1 MTQIQREVS
10 KKINHIFKAFL
21 VLFISL
27 SGCRDPFEP
36 EVTDQNL
43 ALLVVEGYIESG
55 GELSEI
61 YLSRTNPIRSSQS
74 FQPESGATVFLR
86 SESGEEWVFQ
96 ESQTGVYTYTGSFD
110 QGLKYQLG
118 INLQNGQQ
126 YLSDPMT
133 PIITPEIEELGLL
146 KDNAGVE
153 IYVSTKG
160 NEDAQYFLW
169 DYEEDWIFR
178 PAVRTQFIFNPE
190 TIDVDFRKP
199 DKKIDLC
206 WLSNR
211 FPKIILQNAS
221 RFQDN
226 TILQRELVRI
236 PPNSEKLMQRY
247 SIKVRQ
253 RAINQETYD
262 FWEIL
267 RKNSD
272 DIGGIFSPL
281 PSLIRGNIKSISA
294 DGNNVIGMVS
304 MGKSTSKRIYINV
317 ADVAPWPY
325 FIEEYE
331 FCRLDQ
337 DTVLVADYEREFAS
351 GSRLPVIPVIV
362 VTSTIGYRAA
372 SKECTDCTLR
382 GTNIKPDFWED

>member
-1 MTQIQREVS
+1 MILL
-10 KKINHIFKAFL
+10 IFMA
-21 VLFISL
+21 
-27 SGCRDPFEP
+27 GCRDLFEP
-36 EVTDQNL
+36 EVTDQDL
-43 ALLVVEGYIESG
+43 AVLVVEGYIESD

-61 YLSRTNPIRSSQS
+61 TLSRTNPIRISQS

-96 ESQTGVYTYTGSFD
+96 ETQVGLYSFSGFFD
-110 QGLKYQLG
+110 SNLEYQMG
-118 INLQNGQQ
+118 INLLNGQQ
-126 YLSDPMT
+126 YLSDPLT
-133 PIITPEIEELGLL
+133 PIITPEIEELGFL

-153 IYVSTKG
+153 IFVSTKG

-178 PAVRTQFIFNPE
+178 PGVRSQFIFNPLTKNVE
-190 TIDVDFRKP
+190 FRKA
-199 DKKIDLC
+199 DQKIDLC
-206 WLSNR
+206 WKSNE

-221 RFQDN
+221 RFEDN

-236 PPNSEKLMQRY
+236 PNRSEKIMERY

-281 PSLIRGNIKSISA
+281 PSLIRGNIKAVNSK
-294 DGNNVIGMVS
+294 GENVIGIVS
-304 MGKSTSKRIYINV
+304 MGKSTSKRIFI
-317 ADVAPWPY
+317 DVKDVDPWPY

-337 DTVLVADYEREFAS
+337 DTVLVANYESEFAS
-351 GSRLPVIPVIV
+351 GFRIPVIPVIV
-362 VTSTIGYRAA
+362 VTTTLGYRAA
-372 SKECTDCTLR
+372 LKQCTDCTLR

>member
-1 MTQIQREVS
+1 MKR
-10 KKINHIFKAFL
+10 KLNHIIKSLAFAL
-21 VLFISL
+21 LFL

-36 EVTDQNL
+36 EVTEQDIS
-43 ALLVVEGYIESG
+43 LLVVEGYVETDGEESQ
-55 GELSEI
+55 I
-61 YLSRTNPIRSSQS
+61 MLSRTSPIKGNQG
-74 FQPESGATVFLR
+74 FLAESGATVFLK
-86 SESGEEWVFQ
+86 SESGEEWLFQ
-96 ESQTGVYTYTGSFD
+96 EKRPGKYTIEESFD
-110 QGLKYQLG
+110 TGFKYQLG
-118 INLQNGQQ
+118 INLLNGQQ

-133 PIITPEIEELGLL
+133 PIVTPEIEELGFLR
-146 KDNAGVE
+146 DNAGVE
-153 IYVSTKG
+153 IFVSTKG
-160 NEDAQYFLW
+160 NEEAQYFLW
-169 DYEEDWIFR
+169 DYQEDWIFR
-178 PAVRTQFIFNPE
+178 PGVRTQFIFNPDTKNVE
-190 TIDVDFRKP
+190 FRKA
-199 DKKIDLC
+199 DQKIDLC
-206 WLSNR
+206 WKSNL

-236 PPNSEKLMQRY
+236 PLNSEKLMERY
-247 SIKVRQ
+247 SIIVRQ

-281 PSLIRGNIKSISA
+281 PSLIRGNLKSISENR
-294 DGNNVIGMVS
+294 DKNVIGMVS

-317 ADVAPWPY
+317 NEVAPWPY

-362 VTSTIGYRAA
+362 LTTTIGYRAA
-372 SKECTDCTLR
+372 SRACTDCTLR

>member
-1 MTQIQREVS
+1 MKR
-10 KKINHIFKAFL
+10 KLNHIIKSLAL
-21 VLFISL
+21 ALLFL

-36 EVTDQNL
+36 EVTDQDIS
-43 ALLVVEGYIESG
+43 LLVVEGFIETG
-55 GELSEI
+55 GEASEI
-61 YLSRTNPIRSSQS
+61 ILSRTNPIRSNQN
-74 FQPESGATVFLR
+74 FLPESGASVFLK
-86 SESGEEWVFQ
+86 SENGEEWVFQ
-96 ESQTGVYTYTGSFD
+96 EAQAGVYTVSAAFD

-118 INLQNGQQ
+118 INLRNGQQ
-126 YLSDPMT
+126 YLSEPMT
-133 PIITPEIEELGLL
+133 PIVTPEIEELGYLR
-146 KDNAGVE
+146 DEAGVE
-153 IYVSTKG
+153 IFVSTKG
-160 NEDAQYFLW
+160 NEEAQYFLW

-178 PAVRTQFIFNPE
+178 PGVRSQFFFNPA
-190 TIDVDFRKP
+190 TKDVEFRKA
-199 DKKIDLC
+199 DQKIDLC
-206 WLSNR
+206 WKSNL

-236 PPNSEKLMQRY
+236 PLESEKLMQRY
-247 SIKVRQ
+247 SINVRQ

-281 PSLIRGNIKSISA
+281 PSLIRGNMKSV
-294 DGNNVIGMVS
+294 DPNGNNVIGMVS

-317 ADVAPWPY
+317 EDVAPWPY

-331 FCRLDQ
+331 FCKLDQ

-351 GSRLPVIPVIV
+351 GSRLPVIPVVV
-362 VTSTIGYRAA
+362 VTTTIGFRAA
-372 SKECTDCTLR
+372 TRQCTDCTLR

>member
-1 MTQIQREVS
+1 VKR
-10 KKINHIFKAFL
+10 KLNHIIKSLAL
-21 VLFISL
+21 ALLFL

-36 EVTDQNL
+36 EVTDQDIS
-43 ALLVVEGYIESG
+43 LLVVEGFIETG
-55 GELSEI
+55 GEASEI
-61 YLSRTNPIRSSQS
+61 ILSRTNPIRSNQN
-74 FQPESGATVFLR
+74 FLPESGSSVFLK
-86 SESGEEWVFQ
+86 SENGEEWVFQ
-96 ESQTGVYTYTGSFD
+96 ETQAGVYTVSASLD

-118 INLQNGQQ
+118 INLRNGQQ
-126 YLSDPMT
+126 YMSEPMT
-133 PIITPEIEELGLL
+133 PIVTPEIEELGYLR
-146 KDNAGVE
+146 DEEGVE
-153 IYVSTKG
+153 IFVSTKG
-160 NEDAQYFLW
+160 NEEAQYFLW

-178 PAVRTQFIFNPE
+178 PGVRSQFFFNPA
-190 TIDVDFRKP
+190 TKDVEFRKA
-199 DKKIDLC
+199 DQKIDLC
-206 WLSNR
+206 WKSNL

-236 PPNSEKLMQRY
+236 PLESEKLMQRY

-281 PSLIRGNIKSISA
+281 PSLIRGNMKSV
-294 DGNNVIGMVS
+294 DPNGNNVIGMVS

-317 ADVAPWPY
+317 EDVAPWPY

-331 FCRLDQ
+331 FCKLDQ

-351 GSRLPVIPVIV
+351 GSRLPVIPVVV
-362 VTSTIGYRAA
+362 VTTTIGFRAA
-372 SKECTDCTLR
+372 TRQCTDCTLR

>member
-1 MTQIQREVS
+1 VKR
-10 KKINHIFKAFL
+10 KLNHIIKSLAL
-21 VLFISL
+21 ALLFL
-27 SGCRDPFEP
+27 SGCRDPFDP
-36 EVTDQNL
+36 EVTDQDL
-43 ALLVVEGYIESG
+43 AVLVVEGFIETG
-55 GELSEI
+55 GEISEI
-61 YLSRTNPIRSSQS
+61 TLSRTNPIRSGES
-74 FQPESGATVFLR
+74 FRPEGGARVILK
-86 SESGEEWVFQ
+86 SESGEEWAFQ
-96 ESQTGVYTYTGSFD
+96 ESQNGVYTFSEFLD
-110 QGLKYQLG
+110 QGMTYQLE
-118 INLQNGQQ
+118 ITLPNGQQ

-133 PIITPEIEELGLL
+133 PIVTPEIEELGYLR
-146 KDNAGVE
+146 DEAGVE
-153 IYVSTKG
+153 IFVSTKG
-160 NEDAQYFLW
+160 NEEAQYFLW

-178 PAVRTQFIFNPE
+178 PGVRSQFFFNPS
-190 TIDVDFRKP
+190 TKDVEFRKA
-199 DKKIDLC
+199 DQKIDLC
-206 WLSNR
+206 WKSNL

-236 PPNSEKLMQRY
+236 PLESEKLMQRY

-281 PSLIRGNIKSISA
+281 PSLIRGNMKSV
-294 DGNNVIGMVS
+294 DPKGNNVIGMVS
-304 MGKSTSKRIYINV
+304 IGKSTSKRIYINLE
-317 ADVAPWPY
+317 DVAPWPY

-337 DTVLVADYEREFAS
+337 DTVLIANYEREFAS
-351 GSRLPVIPVIV
+351 GSRLPVIPVVV
-362 VTSTIGYRAA
+362 VTTTIGFRAA
-372 SKECTDCTLR
+372 TRQCTDCTLR

>member
-1 MTQIQREVS
+1 MKR
-10 KKINHIFKAFL
+10 KLNHIIKSLAL
-21 VLFISL
+21 ALLFL

-36 EVTDQNL
+36 EVTDQDIS
-43 ALLVVEGYIESG
+43 LLVVEGFIETG
-55 GELSEI
+55 GEASEI
-61 YLSRTNPIRSSQS
+61 ILSRTNPIRSNQN
-74 FQPESGATVFLR
+74 FLPESGASVFLK
-86 SESGEEWVFQ
+86 SENGEEWVFQ
-96 ESQTGVYTYTGSFD
+96 EAQAGVYTVSSSFD

-118 INLQNGQQ
+118 INLRNGQQ

-133 PIITPEIEELGLL
+133 PIVTPEIEELGYLR
-146 KDNAGVE
+146 DEAGVE
-153 IYVSTKG
+153 IFVSTKG
-160 NEDAQYFLW
+160 NEEAQYFLW

-178 PAVRTQFIFNPE
+178 PGVRSQFFFNPF
-190 TIDVDFRKP
+190 TKDVEFRKA
-199 DKKIDLC
+199 DQKIDLC
-206 WLSNR
+206 WKSNL

-236 PPNSEKLMQRY
+236 PLESEKLMQRY
-247 SIKVRQ
+247 SINVRQ

-281 PSLIRGNIKSISA
+281 PSLIKGNMKSV
-294 DGNNVIGMVS
+294 DPNGNNVIGMVS

-317 ADVAPWPY
+317 EDVAPWPY

-331 FCRLDQ
+331 FCKLDQ

-351 GSRLPVIPVIV
+351 GSRLPVIPVVV
-362 VTSTIGYRAA
+362 VTTTIGFRAA
-372 SKECTDCTLR
+372 TRQCTDCTLR

>member
-1 MTQIQREVS
+1 MILL
-10 KKINHIFKAFL
+10 IFMA
-21 VLFISL
+21 
-27 SGCRDPFEP
+27 GCRDLFEP
-36 EVTDQNL
+36 EVTDQDL
-43 ALLVVEGYIESG
+43 AVLVVEGYIESD

-61 YLSRTNPIRSSQS
+61 TLSKTNPIRSSQS

-96 ESQTGVYTYTGSFD
+96 ETEVGLYSFSGFFD
-110 QGLKYQLG
+110 SNLEYQMG
-118 INLQNGQQ
+118 INLLNGQQ
-126 YLSDPMT
+126 YLSDPLT
-133 PIITPEIEELGLL
+133 PIITPEIQELGFL

-153 IYVSTKG
+153 IFVSTKG

-178 PAVRTQFIFNPE
+178 PGVRSQFIFNPLTKNVE
-190 TIDVDFRKP
+190 FRKA
-199 DKKIDLC
+199 DQKIDLC
-206 WLSNR
+206 WKSNE

-221 RFQDN
+221 RFEDN

-236 PPNSEKLMQRY
+236 PNRSEKIMERY

-281 PSLIRGNIKSISA
+281 PSLIRGNIKAVNSK
-294 DGNNVIGMVS
+294 GENVIGIVS
-304 MGKSTSKRIYINV
+304 MGKSTSKRIFI
-317 ADVAPWPY
+317 DVKDVDPWPY

-337 DTVLVADYEREFAS
+337 DTVLVANYESEFAS
-351 GSRLPVIPVIV
+351 GFRIPVIPVIV
-362 VTSTIGYRAA
+362 VTTTLGYRAA
-372 SKECTDCTLR
+372 LKQCTDCTLR

>member
-1 MTQIQREVS
+1 MKR
-10 KKINHIFKAFL
+10 KLNHIIKSLAL
-21 VLFISL
+21 ALLFL

-36 EVTDQNL
+36 EVTDQDIS
-43 ALLVVEGYIESG
+43 LLVVEGFIETG
-55 GELSEI
+55 GEGSEI
-61 YLSRTNPIRSSQS
+61 ILSRTNPIRSNQN
-74 FQPESGATVFLR
+74 FLPESGASVFLK
-86 SESGEEWVFQ
+86 SENGEEWVFQ
-96 ESQTGVYTYTGSFD
+96 EAQAGVYTVSASFD

-118 INLQNGQQ
+118 INLRNGQQ
-126 YLSDPMT
+126 YMSEPMT
-133 PIITPEIEELGLL
+133 PIVTPEIEELGYLR
-146 KDNAGVE
+146 DEAGVE
-153 IYVSTKG
+153 IFVSTKG
-160 NEDAQYFLW
+160 NEEAQYFLW

-178 PAVRTQFIFNPE
+178 PGVRSQFFFNPF
-190 TIDVDFRKP
+190 TKDVEFRKA
-199 DKKIDLC
+199 DQKIDLC
-206 WLSNR
+206 WKSNL

-236 PPNSEKLMQRY
+236 PLESEKLMQRY
-247 SIKVRQ
+247 SINVRQ

-281 PSLIRGNIKSISA
+281 PSLIRGNMKSV
-294 DGNNVIGMVS
+294 DPNGNNVIGMVS

-317 ADVAPWPY
+317 EDVAPWPY

-331 FCRLDQ
+331 FCKLDQ

-351 GSRLPVIPVIV
+351 GSRLPVIPVVV
-362 VTSTIGYRAA
+362 VTTTIGFRAA
-372 SKECTDCTLR
+372 TRQCTDCTLR

>member
-1 MTQIQREVS
+1 MKR
-10 KKINHIFKAFL
+10 KLNHIIKSLAL
-21 VLFISL
+21 ALLFL

-36 EVTDQNL
+36 EVTDQDIS
-43 ALLVVEGYIESG
+43 LLVVEGFIETG
-55 GELSEI
+55 GEASEI
-61 YLSRTNPIRSSQS
+61 ILSRTNPIRSNQN
-74 FQPESGATVFLR
+74 FLPESGASVFLK
-86 SESGEEWVFQ
+86 SENGEEWVFQ
-96 ESQTGVYTYTGSFD
+96 EAQAGVYTVSASFD

-118 INLQNGQQ
+118 INLRNGQQ
-126 YLSDPMT
+126 YMSEPMT
-133 PIITPEIEELGLL
+133 PIVTPEIEELGYLR
-146 KDNAGVE
+146 DEAGVE
-153 IYVSTKG
+153 IFVSTKG
-160 NEDAQYFLW
+160 NEEAQYFLW

-178 PAVRTQFIFNPE
+178 PGVRSQFFFNPF
-190 TIDVDFRKP
+190 TKDVEFRKA
-199 DKKIDLC
+199 DQKIDLC
-206 WLSNR
+206 WKSNL

-236 PPNSEKLMQRY
+236 PLESEKLMQRY
-247 SIKVRQ
+247 SINVRQ

-281 PSLIRGNIKSISA
+281 PSLIRGNMKSV
-294 DGNNVIGMVS
+294 DPNGNNVIGMVS

-317 ADVAPWPY
+317 EDVAPWPY

-331 FCRLDQ
+331 FCKLDQ

-351 GSRLPVIPVIV
+351 GSRLPVIPVVV
-362 VTSTIGYRAA
+362 VTTTIGFRAA
-372 SKECTDCTLR
+372 TRQCTDCTLR

>member
-1 MTQIQREVS
+1 
-10 KKINHIFKAFL
+10 
-21 VLFISL
+21 
-27 SGCRDPFEP
+27 
-36 EVTDQNL
+36 
-43 ALLVVEGYIESG
+43 
-55 GELSEI
+55 
-61 YLSRTNPIRSSQS
+61 LSRTNPIRSNQN
-74 FQPESGATVFLR
+74 FLPESGASVFLK
-86 SESGEEWVFQ
+86 SENGEEWVFQ
-96 ESQTGVYTYTGSFD
+96 EAQAGVYTVSASFD

-118 INLQNGQQ
+118 INLRNGQQ
-126 YLSDPMT
+126 YLSEPMT
-133 PIITPEIEELGLL
+133 PIVTPEIEELGYLR
-146 KDNAGVE
+146 DEAGVE
-153 IYVSTKG
+153 IFVSTKG
-160 NEDAQYFLW
+160 NEEAQYFLW

-178 PAVRTQFIFNPE
+178 PGVRSQFFFNPF
-190 TIDVDFRKP
+190 TKDVEFRKA
-199 DKKIDLC
+199 DQKIDLC
-206 WLSNR
+206 WKSNL

-236 PPNSEKLMQRY
+236 PLESEKLMQRY
-247 SIKVRQ
+247 SINVRQ

-281 PSLIRGNIKSISA
+281 PSLIRGNIKSV
-294 DGNNVIGMVS
+294 DPNGNNVIGMVS

-317 ADVAPWPY
+317 EDVAPWPY

-331 FCRLDQ
+331 FCKLDQ

-351 GSRLPVIPVIV
+351 GSRLPVIPVVV
-362 VTSTIGYRAA
+362 VTTTIGFRAA
-372 SKECTDCTLR
+372 TRQCTDCTLR